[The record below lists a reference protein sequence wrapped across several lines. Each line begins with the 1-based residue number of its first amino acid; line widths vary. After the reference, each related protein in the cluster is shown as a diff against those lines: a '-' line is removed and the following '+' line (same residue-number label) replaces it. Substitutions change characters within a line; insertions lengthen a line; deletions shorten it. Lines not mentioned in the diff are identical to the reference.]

1 MNASRS
7 DAVQD
12 AGSSSGGLEE
22 LYTRHVPSAV
32 ILARLLTG
40 DAAAAEDIAHEGF
53 IRAAGRFDHLRDG
66 SNFDAYLRRTV
77 VNLCHARWRS
87 IARERAALRRA
98 GVLPRPQDPR
108 PQDGD
113 PGEHDAVWAAIERLP
128 LRQRAVIVLRYY
140 EDRSEAETARV
151 LRCSDRAVNAL
162 VSRAMASL
170 RAELR
175 QEER

>member
-7 DAVQD
+7 DAVQ
-12 AGSSSGGLEE
+12 AAESSSGGLEE

-53 IRAAGRFDHLRDG
+53 IRAAGRFEHLRDG

-77 VNLCHARWRS
+77 VNLCHARGRS

-98 GVLPRPQDPR
+98 GALPRPP
-108 PQDGD
+108 DGD

-128 LRQRAVIVLRYY
+128 LRQRTVIVLRYY

>member
-1 MNASRS
+1 MDASRS
-7 DAVQD
+7 EAVRA
-12 AGSSSGGLEE
+12 AGLASGGLED
-22 LYTRHVPSAV
+22 LYARYVPSAV

-53 IRAAGRFDHLRDG
+53 IRAAGRFEHLRDA

-77 VNLCHARWRS
+77 VNLCYARGRS

-98 GVLPRPQDPR
+98 GALPRPQEDE
-108 PQDGD
+108 PQ
-113 PGEHDAVWAAIERLP
+113 EHDVVWSAIERLP
-128 LRQRAVIVLRYY
+128 LRQRAAIVLRYY
-140 EDRSEAETARV
+140 EDRSEAETANV

-170 RAELR
+170 RAQLR